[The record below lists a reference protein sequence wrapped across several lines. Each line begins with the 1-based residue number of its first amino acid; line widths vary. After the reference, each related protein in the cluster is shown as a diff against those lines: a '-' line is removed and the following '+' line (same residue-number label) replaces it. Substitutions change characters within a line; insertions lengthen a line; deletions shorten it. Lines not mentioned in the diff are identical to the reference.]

1 MEIENYP
8 PEWTRCVW
16 NESQGKASANIS
28 KLRSW
33 LRGTLLLNPVLRN
46 ERRLNKHNE
55 KNSLFSL
62 PTFAMLKWKCS
73 LGTALRAQGR
83 HCHCWLQHRQRTF
96 STSELSFLL
105 LTPKRCFGFL
115 RYGRKTNPAPVQHTL
130 PSGPIAK
137 KIQARNEH
145 KRAISARDIKQYQRC
160 HMAVTH
166 KHLPQPLEPLWML
179 PWMEHLQRSLWEGR
193 TGSFAAPELRRI
205 WGIYDNKWLQLSS
218 PPLSKLYFSS
228 SL

>member
-1 MEIENYP
+1 
-8 PEWTRCVW
+8 
-16 NESQGKASANIS
+16 
-28 KLRSW
+28 
-33 LRGTLLLNPVLRN
+33 
-46 ERRLNKHNE
+46 
-55 KNSLFSL
+55 
-62 PTFAMLKWKCS
+62 MLKWKRC

-105 LTPKRCFGFL
+105 LTPKRCFGFS

-137 KIQARNEH
+137 KIQARNER

-160 HMAVTH
+160 HVAVTH

-205 WGIYDNKWLQLSS
+205 CGIYDNKWLQLSS
-218 PPLSKLYFSS
+218 PPRLNFISPPLCKYQHFSQS
-228 SL
+228 QWHLPGWKPPPFKAQLQLLCSAALHLTLVSFSYIKSLDKVRNYVEIAGDG